1 MDTSR
6 KTAVGA
12 GVLFITATVASV
24 LGTQLSAP
32 VLSDSNYLTRI
43 AANLSAVQAG
53 ALLELIA
60 AGACAG
66 IAISLYPVL
75 SKWSPVLALGSVA
88 FRTIEAVMYMC
99 GVVSLLSVVALSEHF
114 STTAVSDRAPI
125 QATADA
131 LLVVRAQ
138 AIVPAVLA
146 FSLGAFMYYYVL
158 YRADL
163 VPKWPSGWGIA
174 AIILTIAACL
184 LAWFSRTPLTT
195 YTIVLL
201 PIAIQEMVLAIWLIV
216 KGFNPSALQSAVAF
230 GGSVAMAVPKSMS
243 QLASGITS
251 LS

>member
-1 MDTSR
+1 MDTYR
-6 KTAVGA
+6 KTAVSA
-12 GVLFITATVASV
+12 GVLFIIATVASV

-32 VLSDSNYLTRI
+32 VLSDSSYLTRI
-43 AANLSAVQAG
+43 PANLSVVQAG

-60 AGACAG
+60 AGSCAG

-75 SKWSPVLALGSVA
+75 SKWSPVLVLGSVA

-99 GVVSLLSVVALSEHF
+99 GVVSLLSVVALSEQLT
-114 STTAVSDRAPI
+114 TTAVSDGAPI

-131 LLVVRAQ
+131 LLAVRAQ

-146 FSLGAFMYYYVL
+146 FSVGAFMYYYLL

-163 VPKWPSGWGIA
+163 VPRWLSGWGIA
-174 AIILTIAACL
+174 AIILTMAACL
-184 LAWFSRTPLTT
+184 LAWFSRNPLTT

-201 PIAIQEMVLAIWLIV
+201 PIAIQEMVLAIWLII
-216 KGFNPSALQSAVAF
+216 KGFSPSALQPAVALR
-230 GGSVAMAVPKSMS
+230 GSIAMAVPKSMT
-243 QLASGITS
+243 QIASGVTS